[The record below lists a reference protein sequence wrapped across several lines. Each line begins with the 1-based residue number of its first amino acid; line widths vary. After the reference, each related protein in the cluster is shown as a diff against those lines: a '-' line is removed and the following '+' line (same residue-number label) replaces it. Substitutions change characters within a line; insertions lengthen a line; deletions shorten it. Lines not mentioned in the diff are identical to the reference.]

1 MPYFNY
7 PDANNQTFAHLLQWT
22 NIVTDGY
29 FGIAILMMV
38 FLVSYISLK
47 SVGWSNDK
55 VLPFVSFMTMII
67 SAFLV
72 VIGIAPQSTMVI
84 CIVVF
89 VLSLW
94 IVRNE

>member
-1 MPYFNY
+1 MSYFAY

-29 FGIAILMMV
+29 FGIAILFMV

-47 SVGWSNDK
+47 SVGWQNDK
-55 VLPFVSFMTMII
+55 VLPFVAFITMIV

-72 VIGIAPQSTMVI
+72 IIGITNQSTMVL
-84 CIVVF
+84 CIVIF
-89 VLSLW
+89 VVSLW
-94 IVRNE
+94 IVRND